1 MTALSKYQRLEA
13 AGLWRPHSDAQR
25 TDVIVSIGDATL
37 VITDLQDRALAH
49 WSLAAVER
57 SNPGTRPA
65 IYHPD
70 GDPEETL
77 ELAADEKE
85 MIDAIEKLRGVIESG
100 RAHPGRL
107 RLISLL
113 VIISAVIAL
122 SVLWLPKAARD
133 HAANVVPQVKRA
145 EIGEAL
151 LAHLQ
156 NVTGPACSETD
167 ADVALARLA
176 TRLPAP
182 EGPGKLAVVR
192 NGVNEAIHLPGGTI
206 LLSHTLV
213 EDHEDADVLAG
224 YIIAERLRVAI
235 KDPLSDLL
243 RFGGLTTSIRLLA
256 TGEVSDDI
264 LKLYGQHLLT
274 VTPEPLTDQALL
286 AGFEAWQV
294 RSTPYAYAI
303 DISGETTL
311 GLIEAD
317 PFAGTVPEPVI
328 SDADWLR
335 LQGICGG

>member
-13 AGLWRPHSDAQR
+13 AGLWRPNSEAQR

-57 SNPGTRPA
+57 ANPGTRPA

-70 GDPEETL
+70 GDAEETL

-113 VIISAVIAL
+113 VIIAAVIVL
-122 SVLWLPKAARD
+122 GVLWLPNAARD
-133 HAANVVPQVKRA
+133 HATNVVPHVKRA

-151 LAHLQ
+151 LVHLQ
-156 NVTGPACSETD
+156 SVTGPVCSETD
-167 ADVALARLA
+167 ADAALARLA
-176 TRLPAP
+176 ARLPAP

-224 YIIAERLRVAI
+224 YIIAERIRVAI

-256 TGEVSDDI
+256 TGDVPDDV
-264 LKLYGQHLLT
+264 LKMYGQHLLT
-274 VTPEPLTDQALL
+274 ATPQPLTDPTLL

-294 RSTPYAYAI
+294 RSTPYAYAR

-317 PFAGTVPEPVI
+317 PFAGTAPEPVI